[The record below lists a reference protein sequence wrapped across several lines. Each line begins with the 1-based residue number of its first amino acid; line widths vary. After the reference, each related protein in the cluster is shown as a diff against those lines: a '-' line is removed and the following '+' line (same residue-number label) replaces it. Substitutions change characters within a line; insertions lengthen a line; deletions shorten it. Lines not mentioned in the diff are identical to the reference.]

1 MNKINTEVTLHLETS
16 GALKVGFTQF
26 APFTARNINHK
37 LELNP
42 TEESIATAMSKL
54 LSNVMVVSPD
64 QELQDKFGKWL
75 KEFTTEAVCAGLSH
89 TTRTSFSDEKA
100 SLHVVLEVESNCDIS
115 GSSMFYGRQFRPRLM
130 TTPSGMGKSRQGL
143 DVSAFVRDP
152 NAPIV
157 GVVTDIDPFSNLE
170 RGSLSQIHLTAG
182 GLAKLVEDFKTFM
195 ELEPQICKDIMKY
208 WVSKQQLPVSPYVLE
223 ALVDVPELTID
234 ELVLKYSKRGIADV
248 VTELFR
254 LSIHNGFAT
263 LARSPAE
270 ILEKGDLEE
279 EAELAVF
286 NWATTVTIRALPMV
300 DYDPRDNWERAL
312 AAHPEATAYGRRISP
327 LLAQQEEE
335 SEVYDDADG
344 EVLASVLEY
353 HHSTPAA
360 AAVALYV
367 LENSEGVSTPNL
379 LEVLPV
385 TFVRDYSDYCTAL
398 GGAGPFGRKQLNAVK
413 DALVK
418 RWFISYDSALAVL
431 NKNLGELDF
440 NNNDPHIAGRLE
452 TAVAKLMHDK
462 TLLYI
467 VAPE

>member
-1 MNKINTEVTLHLETS
+1 MNKINTEVTLRLETS

-26 APFTARNINHK
+26 APFTAQSINHK

-42 TEESIATAMSKL
+42 SEESIAVAMSKL

-64 QELQDKFGKWL
+64 QELQDKFGTWL
-75 KEFTTEAVCAGLSH
+75 KEFTTEAITAGLSH

-115 GSSMFYGRQFRPRLM
+115 GSSMLYGRQLRPRLM
-130 TTPSGMGKSRQGL
+130 AMPGGMGKFRQGL

-223 ALVDVPELTID
+223 ALADVPELTID

-312 AAHPEATAYGRRISP
+312 AAHPEATAYGRRIHGVK
-327 LLAQQEEE
+327 EE
-335 SEVYDDADG
+335 DAHDYG
-344 EVLASVLEY
+344 DEEILRQVLERP
-353 HHSTPAA
+353 HSTPAA
-360 AAVALYV
+360 VGAALYILDEV
-367 LENSEGVSTPNL
+367 GPGLPTPAL
-379 LEVLPV
+379 LELLPQ
-385 TFVRDYSDYCTAL
+385 TFVLDFSDYCKAL
-398 GGAGPFGRKQLNAVK
+398 GGEGPFGLKQLNEVK
-413 DALVK
+413 DALAK
-418 RWFISYDSALAVL
+418 RWLISQDSALAVL
-431 NKNLGELDF
+431 RAQLNSEGFHEIIDNPADVQK
-440 NNNDPHIAGRLE
+440 LE
-452 TAVAKLMHDK
+452 AAVYVLLKQR
-462 TLLYI
+462 TLLHVNY
-467 VAPE
+467 PE

>member
-1 MNKINTEVTLHLETS
+1 MNKINTEVTLRLDT
-16 GALKVGFTQF
+16 VGELMVGLTQHI
-26 APFTARNINHK
+26 PFTASNLAHR

-42 TEESIATAMSKL
+42 AEESITLAMKTLLNGVHVVAYDPDAT
-54 LSNVMVVSPD
+54 V
-64 QELQDKFGKWL
+64 KFNQWL
-75 KEFTTEAVCAGLSH
+75 KEFTAAVLETGIAH
-89 TTRTSFSDEKA
+89 TVRTSFSDAAA
-100 SLHVVLEVESNCDIS
+100 SLHVVLEVESSTDQTNNS
-115 GSSMFYGRQFRPRLM
+115 ALYGQGQFMRRRMRPAQM
-130 TTPSGMGKSRQGL
+130 SRQGL

-157 GVVTDIDPFSNLE
+157 GVVNDIDPFSNLE
-170 RGSLSQIHLTAG
+170 RGSLCQIHLTAG

-223 ALVDVPELTID
+223 ALVDVPELTIN
-234 ELVLKYSKRGIADV
+234 ELVLKYSKRGIADA

-312 AAHPEATAYGRRISP
+312 KSYPQATAYGRRISP

-440 NNNDPHIAGRLE
+440 NNNDPHISGRLE

-467 VAPE
+467 IAPE